1 MSRIGLTYAESL
13 FLLSEEKKETE
24 KVFEN
29 FKSFIKTMK
38 ETEDI
43 RKFLYSP
50 IFSKDDKKD
59 LIEKILKDES
69 VTFKNFIKV
78 IIDKGR
84 ERYLDESFG
93 EFKKLYLEK
102 SKKVTA
108 SVETAFDLTDD
119 QVVKIKQF
127 IFNKTGKEAIVEQKI
142 NKDLI
147 MGVRI
152 FVLGQEIDLS
162 LKGSFDRLEQNL
174 KNRIE
179 VSG

>member
-1 MSRIGLTYAESL
+1 M
-13 FLLSEEKKETE
+13 
-24 KVFEN
+24 
-29 FKSFIKTMK
+29 
-38 ETEDI
+38 
-43 RKFLYSP
+43 
-50 IFSKDDKKD
+50 
-59 LIEKILKDES
+59 
-69 VTFKNFIKV
+69 
-78 IIDKGR
+78 
-84 ERYLDESFG
+84 
-93 EFKKLYLEK
+93 
-102 SKKVTA
+102 
-108 SVETAFDLTDD
+108 TDD

>member
-1 MSRIGLTYAESL
+1 MARIGLTYAESL
-13 FLLSEEKKETE
+13 FLLSEDRKETE

-29 FKSFIKTMK
+29 FKGFIDAMK

-43 RKFLYSP
+43 KKFLYSP
-50 IFSKDDKKD
+50 IFSKEDKKD
-59 LIEKILKDES
+59 LLDKLLKDES
-69 VTFKNFIKV
+69 VTFKNFLKV
-78 IIDKGR
+78 VVDKGR
-84 ERYLDESFG
+84 ERYLDETFS

-102 SKKVTA
+102 SKQVIA
-108 SVETAFDLTDD
+108 NVETAFELSDA
-119 QVVKIKQF
+119 QVEKIKQF
-127 IFNKTGKEAIVEQKI
+127 ILNKTGKEAIVEQKI
-142 NKDLI
+142 NKNLI

-162 LKGSFDRLEQNL
+162 LKGSYDRLEQNL

>member
-1 MSRIGLTYAESL
+1 MARIGLTYAESL

-93 EFKKLYLEK
+93 EFKKLYLKK

>member
-1 MSRIGLTYAESL
+1 MARIGLTYAESL

-50 IFSKDDKKD
+50 IFSKDDKKN

-102 SKKVTA
+102 SKKDTA

>member
-1 MSRIGLTYAESL
+1 MARIGLTYAESL

-102 SKKVTA
+102 SKKVTE

>member
-1 MSRIGLTYAESL
+1 MARIGLTYAESL

-38 ETEDI
+38 DTEDI

-59 LIEKILKDES
+59 LIEKIFKDES

-108 SVETAFDLTDD
+108 SVETPFDLTDD